1 MIKLFSCTLS
11 LQALEKIYQKNAALC
26 IDLCS
31 RLLTSLEDK
40 TNTLFIVEY
49 LLQQLSSK
57 IRAERIKQLR
67 LLRLGCMVHISLR
80 YGKVMWTRSYL
91 YSLTFQRFYYSLSCV
106 YPSQLEATTT
116 ILLHIQILFLNNY
129 S

>member
-1 MIKLFSCTLS
+1 MISNDIERLRTYLIELFSCILS
-11 LQALEKIYQKNAALC
+11 LQALEKIHQRNAALC

-67 LLRLGCMVHISLR
+67 LLRLGCMVHIYR
-80 YGKVMWTRSYL
+80 PH
-91 YSLTFQRFYYSLSCV
+91 CV
-106 YPSQLEATTT
+106 SKRRW
-116 ILLHIQILFLNNY
+116 
-129 S
+129 